1 MEFQGASFQNLGNWL
16 LRLAKLDLTV
26 FDDVKDNVS
35 ATVPTL
41 AVAVVASFLSGLG
54 SWLWWTLE
62 DLPDGGEVFI
72 KSTILGSI
80 FQVGV
85 WFLWVY
91 IAAMILSKGL
101 RVPAD
106 MNRLLRTMALAFAP
120 MSIAFLML
128 IAFLAIP
135 IGAIAVGATFLFS
148 LLNLV
153 GSGALTYVAIQAA
166 TDAEPQQ
173 VMLANIVGFVV
184 FAVVLGI
191 LSNISE
197 VYESGGLAPGLF
209 FFNLES

>member
-26 FDDVKDNVS
+26 FDDVKDDVS

-54 SWLWWTLE
+54 SWLWWTFE
-62 DLPDGGEVFI
+62 DLPDSGQVLI

-80 FQVGV
+80 LQLGV

-91 IAAMILSKGL
+91 IAAMILSRGL
-101 RVPAD
+101 GVAAD
-106 MNRLLRTMALAFAP
+106 LNRIIRTMALAFAP
-120 MSIAFLML
+120 MAIAVLML

-135 IGAIAVGATFLFS
+135 FGVIAVGATFLLS
-148 LLNLV
+148 YA
-153 GSGALTYVAIQAA
+153 ALQSA
-166 TDAEPQQ
+166 TDAQPQK
-173 VMLANIVGFVV
+173 VMLANLVGFIV